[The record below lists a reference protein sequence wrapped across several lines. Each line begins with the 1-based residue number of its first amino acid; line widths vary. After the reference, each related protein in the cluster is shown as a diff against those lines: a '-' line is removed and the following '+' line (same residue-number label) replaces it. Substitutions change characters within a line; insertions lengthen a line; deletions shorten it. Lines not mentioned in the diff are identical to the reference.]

1 MRPVSL
7 PYIDNAKAVLIT
19 LAINLGVVFLLNWPD
34 GVTYYEVMWDSLF
47 CALITTTIN
56 LWIVYA
62 KLKKLRTAGEMPAHT
77 PESGFM
83 QRLPQNPFALGAIY
97 AAAFA
102 AFAIGVN
109 AAVLW
114 FFGIWNMAFAPW
126 VAYKLIYAT
135 LLSVK
140 IVEYCV
146 FRYTQPDWAKADPGV
161 KAETK
166 KEFLGKPVKNPLPK
180 IGVFKEMYGSV
191 AGNIALNIIIGSVL
205 GSVTVGTDGSVVILP
220 TTAEGISITGLVFG
234 LITGIL
240 VTNGV
245 VKAISTTIIASNP
258 AIIEGAATDKR
269 LAWMPKGKFALVCF
283 TSLCLMIFSAVA
295 LRTVMILF
303 DLQVLNFCQF
313 VVFITVYAAIIS
325 KPLAFILTKRCMQ
338 PDYIRYTLKKAKIM
352 E

>member
-1 MRPVSL
+1 MHPVRL

-19 LAINLGVVFLLNWPD
+19 LAINLGVVFLLNWPG
-34 GVTYYEVMWDSLF
+34 GVTYSEIVWDSLF
-47 CALITTTIN
+47 CAVITTTIN
-56 LWIVYA
+56 LWIVYY
-62 KLKKLRTAGEMPAHT
+62 KLKKLRAAGDMPAQT
-77 PESGFM
+77 PESAFM

-109 AAVLW
+109 TAILW

-140 IVEYCV
+140 IVEYCI
-146 FRYTQPDWAKADPGV
+146 FRYTQPDWAKADHGA
-161 KAETK
+161 KAEAK
-166 KEFLGKPVKNPLPK
+166 KESLDKPVKNPLPK

-191 AGNIALNIIIGSVL
+191 AGNIALNIIIGSIL
-205 GSVTVGTDGSVVILP
+205 GSVTVKTDGSVVILP

-240 VTNGV
+240 VTNGMI
-245 VKAISTTIIASNP
+245 KAMRATIIASGP
-258 AIIEGAATDKR
+258 AISEGTAADKR
-269 LAWMPKGKFALVCF
+269 LTWMPKGKFALVCF
-283 TSLCLMIFSAVA
+283 ISLCLMLFSAA
-295 LRTVMILF
+295 TLRAVMVLF

-338 PDYIRYTLKKAKIM
+338 PDYIRYTLKKANVA